1 MLLIYIFIVENVM
14 RIKFI
19 ETNGHTAPASYS
31 NNETTTAEY
40 ISCLSLYCIQSC
52 VAEYCN
58 YNAQSVKK
66 PINKHYALMQHHSNW
81 QSRIPVQ

>member
-40 ISCLSLYCIQSC
+40 ISCLSLST
-52 VAEYCN
+52 AF
-58 YNAQSVKK
+58 S
-66 PINKHYALMQHHSNW
+66 
-81 QSRIPVQ
+81 PV